1 MVTVVTD
8 PAVLILMNVLMVQT
22 PVVTVPL
29 VSIMMEVTPVIAVLD
44 MKVMD

>member
-8 PAVLILMNVLMVQT
+8 PVVLILMNVLMVQT